1 MNTLYEI
8 LEVSENASKEVIEKA
23 YKVLAKRYHPDLQL
37 PENKQKAEQKMK
49 QINEAYDIL
58 SDDLKRKTYDEELK
72 SQRES
77 AEREKMK
84 RTSEAEQSNA
94 TGVPYTSYANTNQYK
109 NSSYQQNQYGQ
120 QGMSSE
126 EQKYRE
132 MQRRKY
138 EEELR
143 KQQEQMQNQ
152 MEQRYEDA
160 YYNYLRSLGYRI
172 KERWTWEKT
181 KQFILSLLI
190 MAGILLVLWIFPPT
204 HALMLH
210 IYESNGII
218 KLIVDIIV
226 GIVEALFQAIGS
238 VFQSLFNGW

>member
-8 LEVSENASKEVIEKA
+8 LEVSESASKEVIEKA

-37 PENKQKAEQKMK
+37 PENKQMAEQKMK

-58 SDDLKRKTYDEELK
+58 SDDSKRKAYDEKLK
-72 SQRES
+72 SQRE
-77 AEREKMK
+77 AENREKM
-84 RTSEAEQSNA
+84 EQANGVGQSNP
-94 TGVPYTSYANTNQYK
+94 TGAPYTGYANTNQYQ
-109 NSSYQQNQYGQ
+109 NSSHQHRQ
-120 QGMSSE
+120 QGMSPE
-126 EQKYRE
+126 EQRYRE

-138 EEELR
+138 EEQLR
-143 KQQEQMQNQ
+143 QQQEQMQKQ
-152 MEQRYEDA
+152 MEQQYENA

-172 KERWTWEKT
+172 KEGWTWEKT
-181 KQFILSLLI
+181 KKMILTLLI
-190 MAGILLVLWIFPPT
+190 MAGILLILWIFPPT

-210 IYESNGII
+210 IYETNGIV
-218 KLIVDIIV
+218 KLIIDIIV